1 MLNSRVYGYLNDEGT
16 ATVGGTISAVG
27 GRYDDIKAVLWDD
40 GIESHVA
47 EHSRGIS
54 WDYDD

>member
-1 MLNSRVYGYLNDEGT
+1 MRVYEYLNDSGT
-16 ATVGGTISAVG
+16 ERIGGTVTAVG
-27 GRYDDIKAVLWDD
+27 GRYDDIKAVAWDD
-40 GIESHVA
+40 GTESHVA